1 MKVNIYLVYNGR
13 CCLKIVSIKKNK
25 ISKFDYISENL
36 LLKIGENIIG
46 RFFISM
52 YELVFYR

>member
-1 MKVNIYLVYNGR
+1 MVYNGR